1 LIRVVIDG
9 INGGGIVGLMAGMAE
24 VDPLFRLIGLLVT
37 KGDFMISV
45 TKGDFVSG
53 VVGA

>member
-1 LIRVVIDG
+1 LV
-9 INGGGIVGLMAGMAE
+9 AGMAAG
-24 VDPLFRLIGLLVT
+24 DPLFRLIDLLVT

-45 TKGDFVSG
+45 TKGDFVTA